1 METSRSHEPQ
11 LDLDDQLQAARVGG
25 IGGERLARTADIA
38 GGRYA
43 AAMATL
49 VALYLLVV
57 VYIYPLDI
65 LWLDIA
71 ATAAFTA
78 GLAGTCRSYGR
89 RRRASGLGWSR
100 RYSVGFA
107 LTALLFGLGVV
118 LQGLTDVRDAWLW
131 IPYAAA
137 TGTPLMAG
145 VSDALCG
152 GLRASFGRKTV

>member
-1 METSRSHEPQ
+1 METNHSPEPH
-11 LDLDDQLQAARVGG
+11 LDLDDQLQAARAGG

-43 AAMATL
+43 ATTATL

-57 VYIYPLDI
+57 VYIYPQDI
-65 LWLDIA
+65 VWLNIA

-78 GLAGTCRSYGR
+78 GMAGTCRSYGR

-100 RYSVGFA
+100 RHSAGFA
-107 LTALLFGLGVV
+107 LTALLFGLGVA
-118 LQGLTDVRDAWLW
+118 LQGMTDVRDACLW

-137 TGTPLMAG
+137 TGLPLMAG

-152 GLRASFGRKTV
+152 GFRASSGRKTA